1 MVVVDGSTETSVI
14 ALCGLQAEII
24 QTKKKKKE
32 KQTVCQ
38 LLQSF
43 FILTL
48 APRAAQFRPN
58 IVTSTE
64 RRRWEGVFFFFKF
77 FIETVFTVGVEILEN
92 GEESLQMCFIMIL
105 VPRQDLEERVFY
117 SLEKIFE
124 FYFGG
129 RIPFLLIREETF
141 FKEFL
146 IFRIFLFFITEFGC
160 SGKLQN

>member
-24 QTKKKKKE
+24 QTKKKKE

>member
-1 MVVVDGSTETSVI
+1 MVPQRPPSLHFADCRQRSSR
-14 ALCGLQAEII
+14 Q
-24 QTKKKKKE
+24 KKKGKADGLSTPPVIFHINSCPSCR
-32 KQTVCQ
+32 TVPAEHRH
-38 LLQSF
+38 LHGEE
-43 FILTL
+43 TL
-48 APRAAQFRPN
+48 RGRLF
-58 IVTSTE
+58 
-64 RRRWEGVFFFFKF
+64 FFFFKF
-77 FIETVFTVGVEILEN
+77 FIEIVFTVGVEILEN